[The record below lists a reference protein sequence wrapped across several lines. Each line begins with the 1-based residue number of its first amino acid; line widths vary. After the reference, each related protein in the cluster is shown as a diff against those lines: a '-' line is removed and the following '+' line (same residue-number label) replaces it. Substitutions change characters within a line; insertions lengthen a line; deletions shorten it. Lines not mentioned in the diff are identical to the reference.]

1 MATPYVD
8 ENGVKIL
15 NAVVQRKRTMK
26 SVSEYY
32 LNGKGWTKKNLGSGE
47 ADADVYR
54 DPIALTYHRL
64 LPAIRIQL
72 RREELET

>member
-32 LNGKGWTKKNLGSGE
+32 LNGKGWTKKNLGGD
-47 ADADVYR
+47 DADVYR
-54 DPIALTYHRL
+54 DPITLSYHRL